1 MSSAVGKRLNEKRLK
16 AWLLVFFLAL
26 AVPALLL
33 VIRAYDQVKW
43 EVFHQYR
50 VLAEELSARID
61 TDMRRLIEAEEARSF
76 ADYSFLVLAGD
87 PKSNLVQRSPLSN
100 YPVGSEIPG
109 LVGYFQVDSAGHL
122 SSPVLPE
129 RESNYRD
136 YGISANEL
144 TDRRALKDRVHAIL
158 NQPVP
163 AVEQRADE
171 VEAALKAKVEFE
183 FDVADMEV
191 ANSYASSESR
201 NVFDRLSSVGEGR
214 SQRQILRGYGRVED
228 LKLDSR
234 LEKKSREQSRAKQ
247 SAIARDLAS
256 RKRASRKERI
266 AVYEPAQA
274 AADAFSDGD
283 AMLAEI
289 GASSQEAADK
299 VEEIVVPASI
309 LQQPRSRVRFFE
321 SEIDPMTFDVLD
333 DAHFVIFRNVWRE
346 GERYIQ
352 GAIIERAAFIAAT
365 IETVYQS
372 AALSSMSNL
381 LTAYQGDVLT
391 AYGARQGGTYL
402 SRASELRGELLYRTR
417 LSSPLSGLELIY
429 SVTELPLGPSV
440 RYLAWVAFALIAV
453 LIGGC
458 YAIYR
463 FGVGQMNLYRQ
474 QQDFI
479 SAVSHELKTPLT
491 SIRMYSEMLKAGWA
505 EEEKK
510 TSYYAFIHDESER
523 LSRLIA
529 NVLQLARMT
538 RGNHQIEPKP
548 MKVSELLERTTPK
561 LNSQLQSAGFE
572 LHKDFHQDALD
583 ETIAIDDDAFTQILI
598 NLVDN
603 AIKFS
608 PDDAVK
614 RIDLKCIRQSDGRIC
629 VTVRDYGPGI
639 MKDQMRKI
647 FELFYRSEN
656 ELTRETVGTGIGLAL
671 VHQLTT
677 AMNGKIDVRNQDPG
691 AEFSLTF
698 SIHASPLA

>member
-1 MSSAVGKRLNEKRLK
+1 MSSAFGKGLNEKRLK
-16 AWLLVFFLAL
+16 TWLLVFFLAL
-26 AVPALLL
+26 AIPALLL
-33 VIRAYDQVKW
+33 IIRAYGQVKW

-87 PKSNLVQRSPLSN
+87 PKSNLVQRSRLSN
-100 YPVGSEIPG
+100 YPLDIELPG
-109 LVGYFQVDSAGHL
+109 LVGYFQVDSAGL
-122 SSPVLPE
+122 FSSPVLPQ
-129 RESNYRD
+129 RHSNYRD
-136 YGISANEL
+136 FGISDNEL
-144 TDRRALKDRVHAIL
+144 TDRRALKDQLHGILNRLGGGAKSRADAAQTAPQSKAELDFDVVHA
-158 NQPVP
+158 PVAQTFAP
-163 AVEQRADE
+163 
-171 VEAALKAKVEFE
+171 
-183 FDVADMEV
+183 
-191 ANSYASSESR
+191 NASQ
-201 NVFDRLSSVGEGR
+201 NVFDRLSSVGEGQ
-214 SQRQILRGYGRVED
+214 SQRQVLSDYGRVED

-247 SAIARDLAS
+247 ADIARDLTTG
-256 RKRASRKERI
+256 KRASRKEQI
-266 AVYEPAQA
+266 AVYETELA
-274 AADAFSDGD
+274 AADGFSDDEVKLG
-283 AMLAEI
+283 ES
-289 GASSQEAADK
+289 GAFAPESEEK
-299 VEEIVVPASI
+299 VEEVVAPAAIV
-309 LQQPRSRVRFFE
+309 QQPTSRVRFFE

-333 DAHFVIFRNVWRE
+333 DVHFVMFRNVWRE

-352 GAIIERAAFIAAT
+352 GAVIRRARFIERT
-365 IETVYQS
+365 IEAVYQS

-391 AYGARQGGTYL
+391 AYGARESGPYL
-402 SRASELRGELLYRTR
+402 SRSDLRGELLYRTR

-440 RYLAWVAFALIAV
+440 RYLAWVAFALVAV

-548 MKVSELLERTTPK
+548 MKVVELLERTTPK

-608 PDDAVK
+608 PDDAAR

-677 AMNGKIDVRNQDPG
+677 AMNGKVDVKNCDPG

-698 SIHASPLA
+698 NSTGL

>member
-1 MSSAVGKRLNEKRLK
+1 MGKGLNEQRLK
-16 AWLLVFFLAL
+16 IGLLVFFLAL
-26 AVPALLL
+26 AIPTVLL

-50 VLAEELSARID
+50 VLAEELSQRID
-61 TDMRRLIEAEEARSF
+61 SDMRRMIEAEEVRSF

-87 PKSNLVQRSPLSN
+87 PKSNLVQRSRLSI
-100 YPVGSEIPG
+100 YPVDSEIPG
-109 LVGYFQVDSAGHL
+109 LVGYFQVDSAGDL

-136 YGISANEL
+136 YGISDGEL
-144 TDRRALKDRVHAIL
+144 TDRKALKDRVHAIL
-158 NQPVP
+158 NQPA
-163 AVEQRADE
+163 AVSGRRAG
-171 VEAALKAKVEFE
+171 EAVASLKAKVELELE
-183 FDVADMEV
+183 FADAPVAQNE
-191 ANSYASSESR
+191 APNASS
-201 NVFDRLSSVGEGR
+201 NVFDRLSSVGEG
-214 SQRQILRGYGRVED
+214 QAKRQILPSYGRVED

-247 SAIARDLAS
+247 SAMARDLGAG
-256 RKRASRKERI
+256 KRASRKEQI
-266 AVYEPAQA
+266 AVYESAQA
-274 AADAFSDGD
+274 PDSAYSDDD

-289 GASSQEAADK
+289 GASSHEAEEK
-299 VEEIVVPASI
+299 LEEIIAPAAI
-309 LQQPRSRVRFFE
+309 LQQPTSRVRFFE

-333 DAHFVIFRNVWRE
+333 DLHFVIFRNVWRE

-352 GAIIERAAFIAAT
+352 GAVIERTAFIAST
-365 IETVYQS
+365 IGAVYQS
-372 AALSSMSNL
+372 ATLSSMSTL

-391 AYGARQGGTYL
+391 AYSADQGDTYL
-402 SRASELRGELLYRTR
+402 SRSSDLQGELLYRTR
-417 LSSPLSGLELIY
+417 LSSPMSGLELIY
-429 SVTELPLGPSV
+429 SVTELPLGPSA
-440 RYLAWVAFALIAV
+440 RYLAWVAFALIVV

-463 FGVGQMNLYRQ
+463 FGAGQMNLYRQ

-505 EEEKK
+505 EEDKK
-510 TSYYAFIHDESER
+510 ASYYAFIHDESER

-538 RGNHQIEPKP
+538 RGSHQIEPKP
-548 MKVSELLERTTPK
+548 MTVIELLERTMPK
-561 LNSQLQSAGFE
+561 LDSQLQSAGFE

-583 ETIAIDDDAFTQILI
+583 ATIAIDDDAFTQILI

-608 PDDAVK
+608 PDDAEK
-614 RIDLKCIRQSDGRIC
+614 RIDLKCSRQSVGRIC

-671 VHQLTT
+671 VNQLTT
-677 AMNGKIDVRNQDPG
+677 AMNGKIDVRNRDPG
-691 AEFSLTF
+691 AEFSLIF
-698 SIHASPLA
+698 PSRERSLD

>member
-1 MSSAVGKRLNEKRLK
+1 MGKGLNEQRLK
-16 AWLLVFFLAL
+16 IGLLVFFLAL
-26 AVPALLL
+26 AIPAVLL

-50 VLAEELSARID
+50 VLAEELSQRID
-61 TDMRRLIEAEEARSF
+61 TDMRRMIEAEEVRSF
-76 ADYSFLVLAGD
+76 ADYSFLVVAGD
-87 PKSNLVQRSPLSN
+87 PKSNLIQRSRLSN
-100 YPVGSEIPG
+100 YPVDSEIPG
-109 LVGYFQVDSAGHL
+109 LVGYFQVDSAGAL

-129 RESNYRD
+129 LESNYRD
-136 YGISANEL
+136 YGISDNEL
-144 TDRRALKDRVHAIL
+144 TDRKAVKDRVHAIL
-158 NQPVP
+158 NRP
-163 AVEQRADE
+163 AAVSERRADE
-171 VEAALKAKVEFE
+171 AGAALQAKVELELDFA
-183 FDVADMEV
+183 DAPVAQNE
-191 ANSYASSESR
+191 APRESS
-201 NVFDRLSSVGEGR
+201 NVFDRLSSVGKGQ
-214 SQRQILRGYGRVED
+214 SKRQILRGYGRVED

-247 SAIARDLAS
+247 SAIARDLGAG
-256 RKRASRKERI
+256 KRASRKEQI
-266 AVYEPAQA
+266 AVYESAQA
-274 AADAFSDGD
+274 PDSAYSDDD

-289 GASSQEAADK
+289 GASSHE
-299 VEEIVVPASI
+299 VEEKLEEIIAPAAI
-309 LQQPRSRVRFFE
+309 LQQPTSRMRFFE

-333 DAHFVIFRNVWRE
+333 DPHFVIFRNVWRE

-352 GAIIERAAFIAAT
+352 GAVIERAAFIAST
-365 IETVYQS
+365 IGAVYQS
-372 AALSSMSNL
+372 ATLSSMSNL

-391 AYGARQGGTYL
+391 AYSAEQGDTYL
-402 SRASELRGELLYRTR
+402 SRSSDLQGELLYRTR

-505 EEEKK
+505 EEDKK
-510 TSYYAFIHDESER
+510 ASYYAFIHDESER

-538 RGNHQIEPKP
+538 RGHHQIEPKP
-548 MKVSELLERTTPK
+548 MKVNELMERTTPK
-561 LNSQLQSAGFE
+561 LSSQLQSAGFE
-572 LHKDFHQDALD
+572 LDKDFHPDALD
-583 ETIAIDDDAFTQILI
+583 ATIAIDDAFTQILI

-608 PDDAVK
+608 PGDAEK
-614 RIDLKCIRQSDGRIC
+614 RIDLKCSRQSDGRLC

-656 ELTRETVGTGIGLAL
+656 ELTWETVGTGIGLAL

-677 AMNGKIDVRNQDPG
+677 AMNGKIDVRNRDPG

-698 SIHASPLA
+698 PVHERSSD